1 VNIDTLILQLVA
13 LGISMSVNG
22 EQLELRPGSMVPED
36 LQSEVRR
43 RKSDLIGR
51 LTNQHIDDSELTELI
66 RQVGEY
72 GYVLLWSVV
81 LRDAVAFVSSTED
94 AISVPRGFV
103 IYTLDELVSLFSGDP
118 VVEGSLRLIHQA
130 KKLGSKITDVR
141 DVTFREPSGEIEH
154 E

>member
-1 VNIDTLILQLVA
+1 MNIDTLILQLVA

-81 LRDAVAFVSSTED
+81 LRDAVAFVRCNED
-94 AISVPRGFV
+94 VISVPRGFV
-103 IYTLDELVSLFSGDP
+103 IYTLDELVWLFNGDP
-118 VVEGSLRLIHQA
+118 VNQDSLHLIHKA
-130 KKLGSKITDVR
+130 KQYGGKITDAR
-141 DVTFREPSGEIEH
+141 DMRSTESQGENEH